1 MSVGFI
7 RALRIAVLLVAA
19 CILVPAT
26 TVSAQTTGRIVGQI
40 SDAQGAVLPG
50 VTVTVSSPAL
60 QGTQVQV
67 TDAQGNYR
75 FLSLPPGRYA
85 LKAELSSFKPAEQPN
100 VDVGLDRTALAGV
113 GAVHGLGGGALP
125 AGAGGECRRI

>member
-1 MSVGFI
+1 MNSRAELMKQQELRTNLRFRVTGTSRASSYGPGESLILLEAALKMSVGFI

-50 VTVTVSSPAL
+50 VTVTVSSQ
-60 QGTQVQV
+60 QGTQ
-67 TDAQGNYR
+67 
-75 FLSLPPGRYA
+75 
-85 LKAELSSFKPAEQPN
+85 
-100 VDVGLDRTALAGV
+100 
-113 GAVHGLGGGALP
+113 
-125 AGAGGECRRI
+125 